1 MKAVSNL
8 GGILVQAT
16 AGQGGRDTVKS
27 CIHSGTANVETISDR
42 ANEIG
47 EMLTQQKAD
56 FCCFQ

>member
-42 ANEIG
+42 AN
-47 EMLTQQKAD
+47 
-56 FCCFQ
+56 